1 MIKSPVAP
9 HVKGAMGLR
18 SDKCVIHC
26 HFEETGLGFV
36 TWHAT
41 LLELAIR
48 SCLEF
53 PVKYLYKR
61 LEQKE
66 VNIFLFKMLKTQ
78 YSGHVYWRYKLT
90 YLVDDFTFLKCIC
103 NVM

>member
-1 MIKSPVAP
+1 
-9 HVKGAMGLR
+9 MGLR

-26 HFEETGLGFV
+26 QFEETSLGFV
-36 TWHAT
+36 YPAGTSHQK
-41 LLELAIR
+41 LLRISSKLSVQEIGTKR
-48 SCLEF
+48 S
-53 PVKYLYKR
+53 K
-61 LEQKE
+61 Q
-66 VNIFLFKMLKTQ
+66 ILFKMLKTQ